1 MTTNPTPERLSNI
14 DAELA
19 SLHELEAERH
29 SRLAELYT
37 ERSELISSL
46 GSTSINGAEIKT
58 EPVVATEAP
67 KPNTKESITEQ
78 ITSVFVGFN
87 AVVDVMNSGRR
98 KKDVLQGINHETIN
112 AEFEAWFTDDK
123 LAYIAAAQESDPN
136 LHFTLVATPNVLAS
150 SKEIIKV
157 ARAFGENQ
165 PYGTYVYD
173 SLYNKYS
180 AEQLSGTN
188 PDNGNSVQF
197 SLIPSAFTPEMSGTV
212 VGQRAKLEKLQA
224 DNPDL
229 KVPSVLEG
237 ITFWHTLRA
246 QGNSLD
252 SGAVFDRT
260 YIRHFDLPE
269 QRIDDW
275 TYVPYSYVDD
285 DGEPYL
291 YSSYVQY
298 DRYGRVAVG

>member
-1 MTTNPTPERLSNI
+1 VTTNPTPERLSNI

-123 LAYIAAAQESDPN
+123 LA
-136 LHFTLVATPNVLAS
+136 
-150 SKEIIKV
+150 
-157 ARAFGENQ
+157 
-165 PYGTYVYD
+165 
-173 SLYNKYS
+173 
-180 AEQLSGTN
+180 
-188 PDNGNSVQF
+188 
-197 SLIPSAFTPEMSGTV
+197 
-212 VGQRAKLEKLQA
+212 
-224 DNPDL
+224 
-229 KVPSVLEG
+229 
-237 ITFWHTLRA
+237 
-246 QGNSLD
+246 
-252 SGAVFDRT
+252 
-260 YIRHFDLPE
+260 
-269 QRIDDW
+269 
-275 TYVPYSYVDD
+275 
-285 DGEPYL
+285 
-291 YSSYVQY
+291 
-298 DRYGRVAVG
+298 